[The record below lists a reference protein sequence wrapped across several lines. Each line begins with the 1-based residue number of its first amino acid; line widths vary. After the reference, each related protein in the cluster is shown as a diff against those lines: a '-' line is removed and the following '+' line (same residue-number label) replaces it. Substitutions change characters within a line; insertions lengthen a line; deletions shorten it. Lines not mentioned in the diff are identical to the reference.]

1 MRGSHRICGSVPH
14 AIALDIAMDVPWPC
28 TWEATREQ
36 TMTKKLVIVESP
48 AKARTINQY
57 LGDDYIVESSIGHI
71 RDIPS
76 RAADLPESK
85 RDLWKTT
92 RFGVDVD
99 AGYQPIYIVTES
111 SKKQVRVLKQKLKQA
126 DELYLATDE
135 DREGEAIAWHL
146 LEELKPKVPVRRM
159 VFHEITERAIQEAAA
174 NPRDVDMPLVQAQ
187 EARRI
192 LDRLFGYELSPVL
205 WRRVQKGLSA
215 GRVQSPATRILVER
229 ERARMAHVSARYA
242 GLRAVFSTGD
252 AEFPATLRSVGGDRI
267 ADGSDFRSDGT
278 LKKDR
283 LLLSPEDVVE
293 IATGLSGTEFTVTA
307 VDRKPYTRRPYPPFR
322 TSTLQQEAGRKL
334 RFGARRTMSAAQR
347 LYEAGYITYMRT
359 DSTNLSA
366 TALDAARSLVADRYG
381 AAYLPESPR
390 SYGKAAKGA
399 QEAHEAIRPAGER
412 FKDMD
417 VAAAAFGPTSDETRI
432 YELIWMRTVASQMK
446 DATGESLSV
455 RVSGDTH
462 DDRTC
467 LFQASGRSIT
477 FPGFLRAYVEGSD
490 DPAAA
495 LDDQET
501 LLPAMEESDRL
512 SAVELEPTEHETK
525 PPARYTEASLIKRL
539 EELGIGRPSTYASII
554 ATILDREYARKQGSA
569 LIPTWRAFSVV
580 GLLEQYF
587 SDYVDYEFTAR
598 MESDLDLIANGTA
611 DMVPYLDAFY
621 KGNGHPG
628 LVELVSEEA
637 LERIDP
643 KAVNSFPIG
652 VGDDGEPIVARAGQ
666 FGPYLEHGE
675 RRASIPPDLAPDE
688 LTIDLA
694 LELLA
699 APSDDR
705 SLGTDPD
712 TGLEVFAKAGRYGP
726 YVQLGERD
734 PDSKAKPRTAS
745 LFATMSLRD
754 LTLDDALRL
763 LTIPRVVGPHPEDG
777 EPIEA
782 LNGRY
787 GPYVKWGRETRTLE
801 SEDLLFTVTVDEALA
816 LLAQPRQRRGAKP
829 PLKELGKD
837 PSTGR
842 EIVIKDGRFGLYMT
856 DGETNVSFRKAETL
870 DTITLDQA
878 VERLAEKRGKG
889 S

>member
-1 MRGSHRICGSVPH
+1 MP
-14 AIALDIAMDVPWPC
+14 
-28 TWEATREQ
+28 
-36 TMTKKLVIVESP
+36 KKLVIVESP

-57 LGDDYIVESSIGHI
+57 LGDDYIVESSVGHI

-85 RDLWKTT
+85 RGLWKTT

-99 AGYQPIYIVTES
+99 EGFTPIYVVTES
-111 SKKQVRVLKQKLKQA
+111 SRKQVRLLKQKLKQA

-146 LEELKPKVPVRRM
+146 MEELKPKVPVRRM
-159 VFHEITERAIQEAAA
+159 VFHEITEKAIQEAAS
-174 NPRDVDMPLVQAQ
+174 NPRDIDMPLVQAQ
-187 EARRI
+187 ETRRI
-192 LDRLFGYELSPVL
+192 LDRLFGYEVSPVL

-229 ERARMAHVSARYA
+229 ERERMAHVAARYSSLKAVFAKDDTEFPA
-242 GLRAVFSTGD
+242 GLRRVDGK
-252 AEFPATLRSVGGDRI
+252 RV
-267 ADGSDFRSDGT
+267 ADGSDFDASGRLT
-278 LKKDR
+278 KDR
-283 LLLSPEDVVE
+283 LLLSPDDAV
-293 IATGLSGTEFTVTA
+293 ALAQGLSGSEFAVTS
-307 VDRKPYTRRPYPPFR
+307 VERKPYTRKPYPPFR

-366 TALDAARSLVADRYG
+366 TAIDAARSLVADRYG
-381 AAYLPESPR
+381 SSFLPDAPR
-390 SYGKAAKGA
+390 TYGKQGKGA

-412 FKDMD
+412 FNDMD
-417 VAAAAFGPTSDETRI
+417 VAAAAFGPTSDEARV

-446 DATGESLSV
+446 DAKGESLV
-455 RVSGDTH
+455 VQLTGETH
-462 DDRTC
+462 DGRTA

-477 FPGFLRAYVEGSD
+477 FPGFLRAYVEGRD
-490 DPAAA
+490 DPDAA

-501 LLPAMEESDRL
+501 HLPPMAESD
-512 SAVELEPTEHETK
+512 AVVVVELDPTDHETK

-580 GLLEQYF
+580 GLLEQHF
-587 SDYVDYEFTAR
+587 TDYVDYEFTAR
-598 MESDLDLIANGTA
+598 MESDLDAIASG
-611 DMVPYLDAFY
+611 DQEMVPYLESFY
-621 KGNGHPG
+621 KGNGRPG
-628 LVELVSEEA
+628 LIALVSDEA
-637 LERIDP
+637 LEKIDP

-652 VGDDGEPIVARAGQ
+652 MGDDGEPIVARAGQ
-666 FGPYLEHGE
+666 YGPYLQHGE
-675 RRASIPPDLAPDE
+675 RRASVPPDLAPDE
-688 LTIDLA
+688 LTLERA
-694 LELLA
+694 LELLD
-699 APSDDR
+699 APNDDR
-705 SLGTDPD
+705 TLGTDPE
-712 TGLEVFAKAGRYGP
+712 TGLDVLARAGRFGP

-734 PDSKAKPRTAS
+734 PDSKEKPRTAS
-745 LFATMSLRD
+745 LFKTMSLSD
-754 LTLDDALRL
+754 LTFEQALEL
-763 LTIPRVVGPHPEDG
+763 LTIPRTIGNHPDDG

-787 GPYVKWGRETRTLE
+787 GPYIKWGKE
-801 SEDLLFTVTVDEALA
+801 SRSLATEEEILTVGMDEALA

-829 PLKELGKD
+829 PLKELGTD
-837 PSTGR
+837 PATGK

-856 DGETNVSFRKAETL
+856 DGETNVSFRKTETIDNVTL
-870 DTITLDQA
+870 DHAAD
-878 VERLAEKRGKG
+878 RLAEKRSKK

>member
-1 MRGSHRICGSVPH
+1 MS
-14 AIALDIAMDVPWPC
+14 
-28 TWEATREQ
+28 
-36 TMTKKLVIVESP
+36 KKLVIVESP

-76 RAADLPESK
+76 RAADLPERK
-85 RDLWKTT
+85 RGLWKTT

-99 AGYQPIYIVTES
+99 AGYQPVYIVTDS
-111 SKKQVRVLKQKLKQA
+111 AKKQVRLLKQKLKQA

-159 VFHEITERAIQEAAA
+159 VFHEITATAIREAAEH
-174 NPRDVDMPLVQAQ
+174 PRDIDLPLVQAQ

-229 ERARMAHVSARYA
+229 ERERIAHVAAVYA
-242 GLRAVFSTGD
+242 GLKAVFSREG
-252 AEFPATLRSVGGDRI
+252 AEFPATLRSVDGQRI
-267 ADGSDFRSDGT
+267 AEGSDFGSDGR
-278 LKKDR
+278 LAKDR
-283 LLLSPEDVVE
+283 LLLTADDAVSL
-293 IATGLSGTEFTVTA
+293 ASGLSGSDFSVASVE
-307 VDRKPYTRRPYPPFR
+307 RKPYTRRPYPPFR

-381 AAYLPESPR
+381 SSFLPDAPR
-390 SYGKAAKGA
+390 TYGKQAKGA

-417 VAAAAFGPTSDETRI
+417 DAAAAFGPTSDETRV

-446 DATGESLSV
+446 DAKGESLVV

-462 DDRTC
+462 DGRTAE
-467 LFQASGRSIT
+467 FQASGRSIT

-490 DPAAA
+490 DPNAA

-501 LLPAMEESDRL
+501 HLPAMAEGDDLR
-512 SAVELEPTEHETK
+512 AVELEPTDHETK

-554 ATILDREYARKQGSA
+554 ATILDREYARKQGTA

-587 SDYVDYEFTAR
+587 SDYVDYAFTAR
-598 MESDLDLIANGTA
+598 MEADLDDIADGNA
-611 DMVPYLDAFY
+611 EVVPYLDAFY

-628 LVELVSEEA
+628 LVELVSEQA

-652 VGDDGEPIVARAGQ
+652 MGDDGEPVVARSGQ
-666 FGPYLEHGE
+666 YGPYLEHGE

-688 LTIDLA
+688 LTLDRA
-694 LELLA
+694 LELLE
-699 APSDDR
+699 APKDER
-705 SLGTDPD
+705 VLGTDPE
-712 TGLEVFAKAGRYGP
+712 TGLEVHAKAGRFGP

-734 PDSKAKPRTAS
+734 PDSDEKPRTAS
-745 LFATMSLRD
+745 LFKTMTLAD
-754 LTLDDALRL
+754 LTLDDALLL
-763 LTIPRVVGPHPEDG
+763 LTIPRTIGPHPDDS
-777 EPIEA
+777 EPVLA

-787 GPYVKWGRETRTLE
+787 GPYIKWGKESRSLETEEQIL
-801 SEDLLFTVTVDEALA
+801 TVTIDEALA
-816 LLAQPRQRRGAKP
+816 LLAKPRQRRGAKP
-829 PLKELGKD
+829 PLKELGTD
-837 PSTGR
+837 PATGK
-842 EIVIKDGRFGLYMT
+842 EIVVKDGRFGLYMT

-870 DTITLDQA
+870 DNITLEHA
-878 VERLAEKRGKG
+878 AERLAEKRASKR
-889 S
+889 